1 MVFSRALCGRPANT
15 TDVQDEK
22 EKFLVLGEK
31 PVGRLLFQYA
41 LPAIVAMAASSVY
54 NIIDGIFI
62 GQGVG
67 PAAIMGLALTMPVM
81 SLTGAFGA
89 MVGVGGSTLMSVR
102 LGQKDYEAANRI
114 LGNVLVMN
122 VVMGLSL
129 QVVLQLMLRPVLRFF
144 GASDVTIGPAYD
156 FMTVILVGN
165 VVTHLYLGLNALLR
179 STNRPEKA
187 MHATIG
193 TVVVNCLLAPLFIF
207 VLGWGIRGAAA
218 ATVTAQLLMLLWQI
232 RLFSRKDDLIRIQRK
247 HLHLDPKIV
256 RQSLSIGLSPF
267 LINLCACIVTVL
279 MTRSLAAYGGDY
291 SVGAYGIANRLL
303 MLVVLVVIGLNQGM
317 QPIAGYNYGAQ
328 KYDRVIE
335 VLRWA
340 LIFGTA
346 ITTLGFLVA
355 MFWAEPCAALF
366 ASDSPELIAMS
377 AHAMR
382 ILSLTFPVVG
392 LCIVATAFFQSL
404 GKPGTAIFL
413 SLTRQLIFIV
423 PALFVLPRLLPDAV
437 EGVWWSYPVSDALAF
452 LLAAVMLWRQV
463 RDFKLKTD
471 TKSQKAHVSPE

>member
-1 MVFSRALCGRPANT
+1 MEA
-15 TDVQDEK
+15 DK

-41 LPAIVAMAASSVY
+41 MPAIVAMAASSVY

-81 SLTGAFGA
+81 SLTVAFGA

-102 LGQKDYEAANRI
+102 LGQRDYEAANKI

-129 QVVLQLMLRPVLRFF
+129 QLLLQLALKPVLRFF
-144 GASDVTIGPAYD
+144 GASDVTLGPAYD
-156 FMTVILVGN
+156 FMTVILIGN
-165 VVTHLYLGLNALLR
+165 VVTHLYFGLNALLR

-193 TVVVNCLLAPLFIF
+193 TVIVNCLFAPLFIF
-207 VLGWGIRGAAA
+207 FFKWGIRGAAA
-218 ATVTAQLLMLLWQI
+218 ATVLAQLSMLLWQI
-232 RLFSRKDDLIRIQRK
+232 RLFSRKEEIIHIQRK
-247 HLHLDPKIV
+247 YLRLDWKIV
-256 RQSLSIGLSPF
+256 RQSLAIGLSPF
-267 LINLCACIVTVL
+267 LINLCACLVTIL
-279 MTRSLAAYGGDY
+279 MTRNLADYGGDY
-291 SVGAYGIANRLL
+291 AVGAYGIANRLL
-303 MLVVLVVIGLNQGM
+303 MLIVLIVIGLNQGM
-317 QPIAGYNYGAQ
+317 QPIAGYNYGAR
-328 KYDRVIE
+328 KFDRVVE

-346 ITTLGFLVA
+346 VTALGFFVA
-355 MFWAEPCAALF
+355 MLWAEPCVALF
-366 ASDSPELIAMS
+366 ASDSPELIRMS

-382 ILSLTFPVVG
+382 ILSLLFPVVG

-404 GKPGTAIFL
+404 GKPGMAIFL
-413 SLTRQLIFIV
+413 SLTRQLLFIV
-423 PALFVLPRLLPDAV
+423 PALLILPRLMSDPV
-437 EGVWWSYPVSDALAF
+437 EGVWWAYPVSDAIAF
-452 LLAAVMLWRQV
+452 VMAAVMLCQQV
-463 RDFKLKTD
+463 RKFKKEYI
-471 TKSQKAHVSPE
+471 S